1 MAAFKASFNPTK
13 SGAIAAMKLVQ
24 SLAGAALTAA
34 VLAIAPPAEAQGTLL
49 RIESSMP
56 AGHPTSKS
64 MEIFKTELARLSRG
78 SIDVEVVA
86 DSPYS
91 IRETIDAVHVGKIF
105 ATWASLGAN
114 FSRLAPETTAVT
126 LPFIFDN
133 YDEAKRAVAGPVGT
147 LISTKLEAKGFTVL
161 AWMELG
167 ALHVS
172 NSKRPLKKLDDFKDL
187 KIRVLPNATHLA
199 TFQAIGA
206 RPVAMDLKE
215 VGAALQHSDVD
226 GQELDYS
233 LIYAKKYFEYQKY
246 LSDTGH
252 FLDLIVFVAN
262 KKAFASLDPNQQK
275 AVRQAAATAAVQ
287 QHKISTEEQAAA
299 LVALKESGM
308 QFDPLP
314 PETRVALRR
323 ATAGIVDDVKKWVG
337 VGVVNE
343 VLAAKKVSIGK
354 GAQR

>member
-1 MAAFKASFNPTK
+1 
-13 SGAIAAMKLVQ
+13 MKLVR
-24 SLAGAALTAA
+24 SLAGAALAA
-34 VLAIAPPAEAQGTLL
+34 AFLAIAPPAEAQGTVL

-78 SIDVEVVA
+78 SIEAEVSA
-86 DSPYS
+86 DAPSS

-114 FSRLAPETTAVT
+114 FSRLAPEVSAVT
-126 LPFIFDN
+126 LPFVFDDYN
-133 YDEAKRAVAGPVGT
+133 QARRAVAGPVGT
-147 LISTKLEAKGFTVL
+147 LITTKLEAKGFIVL

-172 NSKRPLKKLDDFKDL
+172 NSKRPLKTLDDFKDL

-199 TFQAIGA
+199 TFQALGA

-215 VGAALQHSDVD
+215 VGAALQQGDVD

-233 LIYAKKYFEYQKY
+233 LTYAKKYFEYQKY

-252 FLDLIVFVAN
+252 FLDLIVLVAN
-262 KKAFASLDPNQQK
+262 KRAFVSLDPNQQK
-275 AVRQAAATAAVQ
+275 AVREAAAIAAVEQ
-287 QHKISTEEQAAA
+287 RKISTQEQAAA
-299 LVALKESGM
+299 LAALKEKGM

-314 PETRVALRR
+314 PATRVALRR
-323 ATAGIVDDVKKWVG
+323 ATAGVVDDVKKWVG
-337 VGVVNE
+337 ADVVNA
-343 VLAAKKVSIGK
+343 VLAANKSVGK
-354 GAQR
+354 GGQR

>member
-1 MAAFKASFNPTK
+1 
-13 SGAIAAMKLVQ
+13 MKLIR
-24 SLAGAALTAA
+24 SLAGAALAAA
-34 VLAIAPPAEAQGTLL
+34 VVAIAPPAEAQGTVL

-64 MEIFKTELARLSRG
+64 MEIFKTELTRLSRG
-78 SIDVEVVA
+78 SIEAEVSA

-114 FSRLAPETTAVT
+114 FSRLAPEISAVT
-126 LPFIFDN
+126 LPFIFEN
-133 YDEAKRAVAGPVGT
+133 YDQAKRAVAGHVGT
-147 LISTKLEAKGFTVL
+147 LITTKLEAKGFIVL

-172 NSKRPLKKLDDFKDL
+172 NSKRPLKTLDDFKDL

-199 TFQAIGA
+199 TFQAMGA

-215 VGAALQHSDVD
+215 VGAALQQGDVD

-233 LIYAKKYFEYQKY
+233 LTYAKKYFENQKY

-252 FLDLIVFVAN
+252 FLDLIVLVAN
-262 KKAFASLDPNQQK
+262 KRAFVSLDPNQQK
-275 AVRQAAATAAVQ
+275 AVRQAAAITAVQ
-287 QHKISTEEQAAA
+287 QHKISTEEQATA
-299 LVALKESGM
+299 LAALKEKGM

-323 ATAGIVDDVKKWVG
+323 ATAGIVDDVRKWVG
-337 VGVVNE
+337 ADVVNE
-343 VLAAKKVSIGK
+343 VLAAKKVPVGK
-354 GAQR
+354 GGQR